1 MEAELV
7 AMLIQ
12 RFHQLHHSAN
22 TQEFPIEVAP
32 DSLHKAVYKSSALHH
47 RCRLVRPADEAMPS
61 PWEMAEQRSSLL
73 QRRSMAPDQAWVRAE
88 ELESQA
94 DQMSCPL
101 LLLCK
106 ERENM
111 DKADGSAPSP
121 ERVVKLCPHPLPCKV
136 ARARAALAKA
146 DTDL

>member
-1 MEAELV
+1 LEAELV

-61 PWEMAEQRSSLL
+61 PWEMAERRSFLL
-73 QRRSMAPDQAWVRAE
+73 QRRSMAPDQASVRAE

-121 ERVVKLCPHPLPCKV
+121 ERVVKLCPHHLPCKV
-136 ARARAALAKA
+136 ARGLAASAKA
-146 DTDL
+146 VTDL